1 MICNSFFAFASFCFV
16 CSLLTFPFLFSRIL
30 PRPNLTFSRADVFS
44 ETFLSSL
51 SLLFFSFFFSRHFS
65 RFFAFPFRVAPTE
78 TCQPIERAS
87 RIKKLER
94 RNCQVERSNSYEI
107 LLPLRRRF
115 AIKQTSSD
123 SPERES
129 NVHRSTLFIIGE

>member
-44 ETFLSSL
+44 ETFLSFPTL
-51 SLLFFSFFFSRHFS
+51 FFFSFFFSRHFS
-65 RFFAFPFRVAPTE
+65 RFFAFPFRVTPTE
-78 TCQPIERAS
+78 TCQPLERAS

-94 RNCQVERSNSYEI
+94 RNCQVERSKKLEQQQQQQQQQQPQPQQQRK
-107 LLPLRRRF
+107 L
-115 AIKQTSSD
+115 SSRK
-123 SPERES
+123 EQLVR
-129 NVHRSTLFIIGE
+129 N